1 MQIPEKKMTK
11 EFDPIGNLT
20 GNFKGLQNLLDSLNN
35 AILGIGKNQS
45 LLTPRLERNVS
56 FAFQQLRPGQTAS
69 DLVVKGTQGTRV
81 TDANR
86 GLFVDVFGGRTR
98 TFGSQG
104 SLDAFR
110 SRTGR

>member
-1 MQIPEKKMTK
+1 
-11 EFDPIGNLT
+11 
-20 GNFKGLQNLLDSLNN
+20 LLDSLNN
-35 AILGIGKNQS
+35 ALRGIGSGQS
-45 LLTPRLERNVS
+45 QLTPSLQRNVQ
-56 FAFQQLRPGQTAS
+56 FAFANLRPGQTAS

-98 TFGSQG
+98 TFGSQS